1 MGIRFTMAADY
12 SRPRGILT
20 PRDRELLRGEIEY
33 EHRQQYSNRYN
44 DIRARIANGLL
55 DFSLIRYAL
64 RDRDRKRIF
73 RDPAGESGADS
84 VSLTDSL
91 RAMLSWTYLGLR
103 EQNYDF
109 ETILVEAIEEAEAD
123 FARKYWGESVDITVT
138 YNVETDRSQDIGDL
152 ITLIEEGGPV
162 PANRLYNLLQLSRG
176 VPIDTSKLDVVRVWF
191 DSSYPEGEKAV
202 LETIFSEYLGTS
214 VEIEDAESRV
224 DMVGLDSAVTEDKAP
239 RPDPTVAKNYSL
251 PTDVQKKGTGKRIKR
266 KTNRRLNNNDN
277 SNYEDRD
284 SPSDQVIDQIM
295 GKGENTP
302 PSIEDLID
310 NEKFHSKVPTP
321 ETIIKLFKTVRE
333 PFLSTVDV
341 AAVFDS
347 AVDAASQSLAGAQ
360 KEGRVSRQSV
370 RDTAGDHLAVWQLN
384 REDS

>member
-1 MGIRFTMAADY
+1 MAADY

-33 EHRQQYSNRYN
+33 EHRQQYSNRYK

-176 VPIDTSKLDVVRVWF
+176 VPIDISELDVVRVWF

-202 LETIFSEYLGTS
+202 LETIFSEYLGAS
-214 VEIEDAESRV
+214 VEIEDAEDRV
-224 DMVGLDSAVTEDKAP
+224 DVVDLDNAVTDDKP
-239 RPDPTVAKNYSL
+239 RLDPTVVKNHSL
-251 PTDVQKKGTGKRIKR
+251 PTDVQQKRTMKEIKR
-266 KTNRRLNNNDN
+266 KENTRLNKRGN
-277 SNYEDRD
+277 SGYDDGD
-284 SPSDQVIDQIM
+284 SPSDQFIDEITDE
-295 GKGENTP
+295 GNDEP

-310 NEKFHSKVPTP
+310 NGKLNTKAPTP
-321 ETIIKLFKTVRE
+321 EAVVELLKTVRE

-360 KEGRVSRQSV
+360 KDGRVSRQSV

-384 REDS
+384 RTDS

>member
-1 MGIRFTMAADY
+1 MAADD

-33 EHRQQYSNRYN
+33 EHRQQYSNRYK
-44 DIRARIANGLL
+44 DIRGRIANSLL

-109 ETILVEAIEEAEAD
+109 ETIFVEAIEEAEAD

-176 VPIDTSKLDVVRVWF
+176 VPIDISELDVVRVWF

-202 LETIFSEYLGTS
+202 LETIFSEYLGAS
-214 VEIEDAESRV
+214 VEIEDAEDRV
-224 DMVGLDSAVTEDKAP
+224 DVVDLDNAVTDDKP
-239 RPDPTVAKNYSL
+239 RLDPTVVKNHSL
-251 PTDVQKKGTGKRIKR
+251 PTDVQQQRTMKEIKR
-266 KTNRRLNNNDN
+266 KENTRLNKRGN
-277 SNYEDRD
+277 SGYDVGD
-284 SPSDQVIDQIM
+284 SPSDQFIDEITDE
-295 GKGENTP
+295 GNDAP

-310 NEKFHSKVPTP
+310 NGKLDTKAPTP
-321 ETIIKLFKTVRE
+321 ETVVELLKTVRE

-360 KEGRVSRQSV
+360 KDGRVSRQSV

>member
-1 MGIRFTMAADY
+1 MSADD

-20 PRDRELLRGEIEY
+20 PRDRMLLRGEIEY
-33 EHRQQYSNRYN
+33 ENRQQYSNRYK
-44 DIRARIANGLL
+44 DIRERIANSLL

-73 RDPAGESGADS
+73 RDPAGESGANS

-176 VPIDTSKLDVVRVWF
+176 VPIDISELDVVRVWF

-202 LETIFSEYLGTS
+202 LETIFSEYLGAS
-214 VEIEDAESRV
+214 VEIEDAEDRV
-224 DMVGLDSAVTEDKAP
+224 DVVDLDNAVTDDKP
-239 RPDPTVAKNYSL
+239 RLDPTVIKNHSL
-251 PTDVQKKGTGKRIKR
+251 PTDVQQKRTMKEIKQ
-266 KTNRRLNNNDN
+266 KENTRLNKRGN
-277 SNYEDRD
+277 SGYDDGD
-284 SPSDQVIDQIM
+284 SPSDQFIDEITDEGNDAPQ
-295 GKGENTP
+295 
-302 PSIEDLID
+302 SIEDLID
-310 NEKFHSKVPTP
+310 NGKLNTKAPTP
-321 ETIIKLFKTVRE
+321 EAVVELLKTVRE

-360 KEGRVSRQSV
+360 KDGRVSRQSV

>member
-1 MGIRFTMAADY
+1 MAADY

-33 EHRQQYSNRYN
+33 EHRQQYSNRYK

-176 VPIDTSKLDVVRVWF
+176 VPIDISELDVVRVWF

-202 LETIFSEYLGTS
+202 LETIFSEYLGVS
-214 VEIEDAESRV
+214 VEIEDAEDRV
-224 DMVGLDSAVTEDKAP
+224 DVVDLDNAVTDDKP
-239 RPDPTVAKNYSL
+239 RLDPTVVKNHSL
-251 PTDVQKKGTGKRIKR
+251 PTDVQQKRTMKEIKR
-266 KTNRRLNNNDN
+266 KENTRLNKRGN
-277 SNYEDRD
+277 SGYDDGD
-284 SPSDQVIDQIM
+284 SPSDQFIDEITDE
-295 GKGENTP
+295 GNDEP

-310 NEKFHSKVPTP
+310 NGKLNTKAPTP
-321 ETIIKLFKTVRE
+321 EAVVELLKTVRE

-360 KEGRVSRQSV
+360 KDGRVSRQSV

-384 REDS
+384 RTDS

>member
-1 MGIRFTMAADY
+1 M
-12 SRPRGILT
+12 
-20 PRDRELLRGEIEY
+20 LLRGEIEY
-33 EHRQQYSNRYN
+33 ENRQQYSNRYK
-44 DIRARIANGLL
+44 DIRERIANSLL

-73 RDPAGESGADS
+73 RDPAGESGANS

-176 VPIDTSKLDVVRVWF
+176 VPIDISELDVVRVWF

-202 LETIFSEYLGTS
+202 LETIFSEYLGAS
-214 VEIEDAESRV
+214 VEIEDAEDRV
-224 DMVGLDSAVTEDKAP
+224 DVVDLDNAVTDDKP
-239 RPDPTVAKNYSL
+239 RLDPTVIKNHSL
-251 PTDVQKKGTGKRIKR
+251 PTDVQQKRTMKEIKQ
-266 KTNRRLNNNDN
+266 KENTRLNKRGN
-277 SNYEDRD
+277 SGYDDGD
-284 SPSDQVIDQIM
+284 SPSDQFIDEITDEGNDAPQ
-295 GKGENTP
+295 
-302 PSIEDLID
+302 SIEDLID
-310 NEKFHSKVPTP
+310 NGKLNTKAPTP
-321 ETIIKLFKTVRE
+321 EAVVELLKTVRE

-360 KEGRVSRQSV
+360 KDGRVSRQSV

>member
-1 MGIRFTMAADY
+1 MAADY

-33 EHRQQYSNRYN
+33 EHRQQYSNRYK

-109 ETILVEAIEEAEAD
+109 ETILVKAIEEAEAD

-176 VPIDTSKLDVVRVWF
+176 VPIDISELDVVRVWF

-202 LETIFSEYLGTS
+202 LETIFSEYLGAS
-214 VEIEDAESRV
+214 VEIEDAEDRV
-224 DMVGLDSAVTEDKAP
+224 DVVDLDNAVTDDKP
-239 RPDPTVAKNYSL
+239 RLDPTVVKNHSL
-251 PTDVQKKGTGKRIKR
+251 PTDVQQKRTMKEIKR
-266 KTNRRLNNNDN
+266 KENTRLNKRGN
-277 SNYEDRD
+277 SGYDDGD
-284 SPSDQVIDQIM
+284 SPSDQFIDEITDE
-295 GKGENTP
+295 GNDAP

-310 NEKFHSKVPTP
+310 NGKLNTKAPTP
-321 ETIIKLFKTVRE
+321 EAVVELLKTVRE

-347 AVDAASQSLAGAQ
+347 AVDAASHSLAGAQ
-360 KEGRVSRQSV
+360 KDGRVSRQSV

>member
-1 MGIRFTMAADY
+1 MAADY
-12 SRPRGILT
+12 SRSRGILT

-33 EHRQQYSNRYN
+33 EHRQQYSNRYK

-251 PTDVQKKGTGKRIKR
+251 PTDVQRKGTGKRIKR

-310 NEKFHSKVPTP
+310 NGKFHSKVPTP
-321 ETIIKLFKTVRE
+321 ETVIELFKTVRE

>member
-1 MGIRFTMAADY
+1 MAADY

-33 EHRQQYSNRYN
+33 EHRQQYSNRYK
-44 DIRARIANGLL
+44 DIRGRIANSLL

-176 VPIDTSKLDVVRVWF
+176 VPIDISELDVVRVWF

-202 LETIFSEYLGTS
+202 LETIFSEYLGVS
-214 VEIEDAESRV
+214 VEIEDAEDRV
-224 DMVGLDSAVTEDKAP
+224 DVVDLDNAVTDDKP
-239 RPDPTVAKNYSL
+239 RLDPTVVKNHSL
-251 PTDVQKKGTGKRIKR
+251 PTDVQQKRTMKEIKR
-266 KTNRRLNNNDN
+266 KENTRLNKRGN
-277 SNYEDRD
+277 SGYDDGD
-284 SPSDQVIDQIM
+284 SPSDQFIDEITDE
-295 GKGENTP
+295 GNDEP

-310 NEKFHSKVPTP
+310 NGKLNTKAPTP
-321 ETIIKLFKTVRE
+321 EAVVELLKTVRE

-360 KEGRVSRQSV
+360 KDGRVSRQSV

-384 REDS
+384 RTDS

>member
-1 MGIRFTMAADY
+1 MAAGD

-33 EHRQQYSNRYN
+33 ENRQQYSNRYK
-44 DIRARIANGLL
+44 DIRERIANSLL
-55 DFSLIRYAL
+55 DFSLIRYTL

-73 RDPAGESGADS
+73 RDPAGESGGDS

-176 VPIDTSKLDVVRVWF
+176 VPIDTSELDVVRVWF

-202 LETIFSEYLGTS
+202 LETIFSEYLGAS
-214 VEIEDAESRV
+214 VEIEDAEGRV
-224 DMVGLDSAVTEDKAP
+224 DVVDLDNAVTGDKP
-239 RPDPTVAKNYSL
+239 DLDPTVIKNHSL
-251 PTDVQKKGTGKRIKR
+251 PTDVQQKRTMKEIKR
-266 KTNRRLNNNDN
+266 KENTRLNKRGN
-277 SNYEDRD
+277 SGYDDGD
-284 SPSDQVIDQIM
+284 SPSDQFIDEIIDE
-295 GKGENTP
+295 GNDAP
-302 PSIEDLID
+302 PSIEDLI
-310 NEKFHSKVPTP
+310 NNGKLNTKAPTP
-321 ETIIKLFKTVRE
+321 EAVVELLKTVRE

-360 KEGRVSRQSV
+360 KDGRVSRQSV

-384 REDS
+384 RNES